1 MNDPFPQPPL
11 TSNHAGDERRVGIEI
26 EFTNLPGTSI
36 ARIVKDA
43 LGGTVEWETDYE
55 AVVRDTSLGSFIV
68 ELDWRW
74 LKEQQR
80 KRNGLSSKSP
90 IADQTIDLIGIAAQ
104 QLVPWELVSPPIPLA
119 KLHRLDEL
127 VALLHDSGA
136 QGTRKSA
143 LYAFGVHFNPEL
155 PSLDAEVI
163 LAYLQAYACL
173 HDWLVAHGEI
183 DLTRRITSYIDGFER
198 DYVALIIADDYT
210 PNTQE
215 LIDNYLANN
224 PTRNRSL
231 DMLPLLA
238 HLDEGRVRKVVD
250 DARLNPRPTLHY
262 RLPNCDI
269 DRPGWRLEKPWRD
282 WLQVEYLASDP
293 ERLRQARTQY
303 RSNLERLLSPIDRA
317 WAQECEQ
324 WLVDL

>member
-11 TSNHAGDERRVGIEI
+11 TSNHAGEERRVGIEM
-26 EFTNLPGTSI
+26 EFSNLSGTLV
-36 ARIVKDA
+36 ADIVQD
-43 LGGTVEWETDYE
+43 LMGGTVDWETDYE
-55 AVVRDTSLGSFIV
+55 AVIRDTALGTFVV

-74 LKEQQR
+74 LKQQQKKRDGLPSESPVAEQ
-80 KRNGLSSKSP
+80 
-90 IADQTIDLIGIAAQ
+90 TMDLIGVAAQ
-104 QLVPWELVSPPIPLA
+104 QLVPWEVVSPPVPLS
-119 KLHRLDEL
+119 KLHRLDEI
-127 VALLHDSGA
+127 VAVLHDNGA

-155 PSLDAEVI
+155 PSLDANRV
-163 LAYLQAYACL
+163 LAYMQAYACL

-183 DLTRRITSYIDGFER
+183 DLTRRITPYIDGFER
-198 DYVALIIADDYT
+198 DYVARIIADDYNPGT
-210 PNTQE
+210 PK
-215 LIDNYLANN
+215 LIDDYLASN

-238 HLDEGRVRKVVD
+238 HLDEERVREVVA

-269 DRPGWRLEKPWRD
+269 DRPGWRLEEPWRD
-282 WLQVEYLASDP
+282 WLQVEYLALDP
-293 ERLRQARTQY
+293 ERLGQVRTRY
-303 RSNLERLLSPIDRA
+303 RTHLERLLGPLDGA
-317 WAQECEQ
+317 WARECEQ